1 MPSKPQIQNY
11 ADDRY
16 AADYEE
22 PVLFHPFGIGVIL
35 VRAHLVLPGFQLS
48 HSRSL
53 GSLNSEPSLQPLNL
67 VIEASGVGKPEQVTI
82 TSVDI
87 KSDAEM
93 ELSKIYGTHVERSS
107 IALIQVIGSVH
118 QAVEEDAVLNPEHM
132 AGFMRQD
139 LAAPA
144 QHK

>member
-1 MPSKPQIQNY
+1 M
-11 ADDRY
+11 
-16 AADYEE
+16 
-22 PVLFHPFGIGVIL
+22 
-35 VRAHLVLPGFQLS
+35 
-48 HSRSL
+48 
-53 GSLNSEPSLQPLNL
+53 NL

-82 TSVDI
+82 TPVDI
-87 KSDAEM
+87 KSDAEV
-93 ELSKIYGTHVERSS
+93 ELSKIYWTHVERSS
-107 IALIQVIGSVH
+107 IALIQVIGPVH